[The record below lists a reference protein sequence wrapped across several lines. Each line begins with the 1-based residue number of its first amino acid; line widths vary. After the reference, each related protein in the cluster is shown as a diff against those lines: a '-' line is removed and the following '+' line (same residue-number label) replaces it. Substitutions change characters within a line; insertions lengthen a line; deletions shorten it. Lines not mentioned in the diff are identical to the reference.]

1 MKYNPTKGMH
11 EVYPMDL
18 GSFVLYNEK
27 GEQLPEKAVQL
38 LFNQPMWKSYYVDG
52 KGGFVCVDNRT
63 GKFTRLEIKQF

>member
-1 MKYNPTKGMH
+1 MKKSITKGMR

-18 GSFVLYNEK
+18 GAFILCNSK
-27 GEQLPEKAVQL
+27 GESLPEKAVQL
-38 LFNQPMWKSYYVDG
+38 IFDQPMWKSYFVDD

>member
-1 MKYNPTKGMH
+1 MKYNPTKNMR

-18 GSFVLYNEK
+18 GMFSLYDSK
-27 GEQLPEKAVQL
+27 GEQLTEKAVQL
-38 LFNQPMWKSYYVDG
+38 IFNQPMWKSYFVDG